1 MSKNWEKTVK
11 NIGKTSKLSINL
23 VKTIENVG
31 IKPKNVEKTGK
42 KSQISK
48 IRKKCSKNGKN
59 PPNISKKRQK
69 F

>member
-42 KSQISK
+42 KVT
-48 IRKKCSKNGKN
+48 
-59 PPNISKKRQK
+59 NIEKT
-69 F
+69 

>member
-1 MSKNWEKTVK
+1 MSKKQE
-11 NIGKTSKLSINL
+11 
-23 VKTIENVG
+23 
-31 IKPKNVEKTGK
+31 K

-59 PPNISKKRQK
+59 PPKLSKKRKK

>member
-1 MSKNWEKTVK
+1 MSKKQE
-11 NIGKTSKLSINL
+11 
-23 VKTIENVG
+23 
-31 IKPKNVEKTGK
+31 K

-59 PPNISKKRQK
+59 SNKAPNISKKRKK

>member
-42 KSQISK
+42 KVT
-48 IRKKCSKNGKN
+48 
-59 PPNISKKRQK
+59 NIENT
-69 F
+69 